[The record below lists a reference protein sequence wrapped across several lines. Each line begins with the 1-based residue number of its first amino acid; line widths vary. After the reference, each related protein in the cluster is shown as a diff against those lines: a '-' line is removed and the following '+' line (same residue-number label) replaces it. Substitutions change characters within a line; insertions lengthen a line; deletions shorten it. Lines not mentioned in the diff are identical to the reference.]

1 MGETEVLRKQLEQLC
16 ELVQEYTAL
25 KKAWFKSRDKAT
37 GAALGKKFV
46 QIELYVDHVMGRAD
60 VRQTIYNH

>member
-16 ELVQEYTAL
+16 ELVQEYQAL

-37 GAALGKKFV
+37 GAELGKKGV
-46 QIELYVDHVMGRAD
+46 EMEKYVGHIMGRAD